1 MNVYIFDIQR
11 EPTDF
16 LGEGMPILYKGKK
29 GTLKTIDRLEAIIS
43 SPSSFH
49 GSKRPSP
56 LEDVA
61 LLIDT
66 HKLGAKLGQDET
78 WLERLTRDYLSHEKG
93 SFREKYTN
101 HSLVENGV
109 VAANWTCNDVRTKK
123 VNDGLPNNGLHSKRV
138 IFLKLN
144 HDKRNYRAGFST

>member
-1 MNVYIFDIQR
+1 
-11 EPTDF
+11 
-16 LGEGMPILYKGKK
+16 MPILFKGKK
-29 GTLKTIDRLEAIIS
+29 GKLTTIERLEAIIS

-56 LEDVA
+56 VEDVA

-66 HKLGAKLGQDET
+66 HKFGAKLGQDEI
-78 WLERLTRDYLSHEKG
+78 WLEKLTRDYLFHEKG

-109 VAANWTCNDVRTKK
+109 VASWTCNDVRTKK

-138 IFLKLN
+138 IFLN
-144 HDKRNYRAGFST
+144 PDKEIIDPVFPLSNKVIKNFLRQVI